1 MGDKHEEHTMKFE
14 NAKILITGG
23 SLGIGKATAKLLVEC
38 GAKVGI
44 TGRDRGR
51 LKTAAS
57 ETGAFPIVADVSQP
71 NDIDRTYDVFL
82 GEFGGLD
89 CLINNAGIGLR
100 RGAEEVTLKD
110 FEAVFKVNVYG
121 AALMTARA
129 LPVFIEQNRGNIVNI
144 GSTAGLK
151 GYEGGTVYGAT
162 KFALRGMTYC
172 WQSELRKHNVRVFL
186 INPSEVATAIGSS
199 DRVEREAAPNRL
211 RSYEIAHAIK
221 SVLEMDDRGF
231 IPELAVWATNPW

>member
-1 MGDKHEEHTMKFE
+1 MKLE

-23 SLGIGKATAKLLVEC
+23 SLGIGKATAKLLVEF
-38 GAKVGI
+38 GSKVGI
-44 TGRDRGR
+44 TGRDRER
-51 LKTAAS
+51 LNAAAA
-57 ETGAFPIVADVSQP
+57 ETGAFPIVADVSSP
-71 NDIDRTYDVFL
+71 DDIESTYDVFL

-89 CLINNAGIGLR
+89 CLVNNAGIGIR
-100 RGAEEVTLKD
+100 RRAEDITLGD
-110 FEAVFKVNVYG
+110 FEDVFKVNVYG

-129 LPVFIEQNRGNIVNI
+129 LPVFIEQNHGNIVNI

-162 KFALRGMTYC
+162 KFALRGMTQC
-172 WQSELRKHNVRVFL
+172 WQSELRKHNIRVFL
-186 INPSEVATAIGSS
+186 INPSEVATAIGSL

-211 RSYEIAHAIK
+211 RPREIAHAIK

-231 IPELAVWATNPW
+231 IPELSVWATNPW